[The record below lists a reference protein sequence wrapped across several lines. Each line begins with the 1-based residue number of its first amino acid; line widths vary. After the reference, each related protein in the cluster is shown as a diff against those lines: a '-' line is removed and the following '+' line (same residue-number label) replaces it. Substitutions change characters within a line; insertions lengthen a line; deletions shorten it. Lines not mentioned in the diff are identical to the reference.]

1 VSLLYL
7 LIIVSPFVNHPIW
20 SRSEGDLTVIKY
32 LGLVSLLFA
41 VFALLVGAG
50 SRPSFVDTRPG
61 RWCLAFYSI
70 AISSYF
76 WGGGELTLQP
86 TPLTILISMFG
97 LLLVLLI
104 QVSTMERLRRV
115 ALVTIGS
122 VTFVSLYVIREYQ
135 RILASGESARPGW
148 VTGDANYYTVSAV
161 LCVPLALCF
170 ARDTT
175 RPHWERWFSSGC
187 LIIILAAIT
196 AAASRGG
203 FLGLLAGLLVALWS
217 SRRRWR
223 NILVIVLLISAF
235 MLIAPSSPLHR
246 LLDPTQGDTEAE
258 ANRLSS
264 WRASLTVFTE
274 NPLLGVGLGNF
285 KNALTV
291 RDLIAQGYVFL
302 AHNTYLEIA
311 VESGL
316 PGVIVFVG
324 LFVSLWRALTPL
336 AHRTSHHGIWTRD
349 DQLICIIA
357 TGLRGGLLAYA
368 VAAFFITA
376 WWQRMLWIVIGLAL
390 AVLRLRRSSP
400 VPAADPH
407 RATHQ
412 LSMPAFASPVQ
423 STVLVRPQAQSD
435 SSGSQGPRFSR

>member
-20 SRSEGDLTVIKY
+20 SSSAGDLTVIKY

-41 VFALLVGAG
+41 VCALIVGAG

-61 RWCLAFYSI
+61 RWCLAFYPI

-86 TPLTILISMFG
+86 TPLSTLVSIIG

-104 QVSTMERLRRV
+104 LVNTIERLRRV
-115 ALVTIGS
+115 TLVTIGS
-122 VTFVSLYVIREYQ
+122 VAFVSLYVIREYQ
-135 RILASGESARPGW
+135 RILATGEYARPGW

-175 RPHWERWFSSGC
+175 RPQWERWFSSGC

-203 FLGLLAGLLVALWS
+203 FLGLLAGLLVALSS

-258 ANRLSS
+258 ANRLNS
-264 WRASLTVFTE
+264 WRASLTLFTE
-274 NPLLGVGLGNF
+274 NPLMGVGLGNF
-285 KNALTV
+285 RKALTV
-291 RDLIAQGYVFL
+291 RDLVTQGYVFL

-316 PGVIVFVG
+316 PGIIVFVG

-336 AHRTSHHGIWTRD
+336 AHRPSRHDISIRD
-349 DQLICIIA
+349 DQLIRIIA

-376 WWQRMLWIVIGLAL
+376 WWQRGLWIVVGLAL
-390 AVLRLRRSSP
+390 AVLRLQRSNPAP
-400 VPAADPH
+400 VADPR
-407 RATHQ
+407 RAAGQ
-412 LSMPAFASPVQ
+412 LFMPAFASRAQ
-423 STVLVRPQAQSD
+423 SRVLVRPPSAVGPQRSP
-435 SSGSQGPRFSR
+435 STSGL